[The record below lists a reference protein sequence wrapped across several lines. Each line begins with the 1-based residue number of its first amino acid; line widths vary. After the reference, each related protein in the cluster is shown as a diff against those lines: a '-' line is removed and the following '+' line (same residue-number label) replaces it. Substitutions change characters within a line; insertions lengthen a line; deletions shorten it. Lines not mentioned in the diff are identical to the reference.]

1 MLDAAGVGSGQRVLD
16 LAAGTG
22 DQTLLVGRRVGPTG
36 SVLAT
41 DISPN
46 MLEAAAAAAK
56 KAGLDNISTLVADAS
71 AIELDSNSFDAAIC
85 RFGLMFVP
93 NLPEALVRVQ
103 GGLKPGARLA
113 ALVWSTA
120 DLNPYIGLQLAL
132 VNEMGRM
139 PSPLPSLARTVSLS
153 APGVLETAFT
163 DAGYSGV
170 QVAPVATPRD
180 FPSLEEA
187 LEAMRSTSPAQGELG
202 RMMSDAERAYYTA
215 ELERR
220 VAAYV
225 LPDGRC
231 VLPGEALLAVGT
243 K

>member
-1 MLDAAGVGSGQRVLD
+1 MLDEAVIGTGQRVLD

-22 DQTLLVGRRVGPTG
+22 DQTLLAARRVGATG
-36 SVLAT
+36 SVLAS

-46 MLEAAAAAAK
+46 MLDVAAK
-56 KAGLDNISTLVADAS
+56 AAKEAGLDNITTLVADAS
-71 AIELDSNSFDAAIC
+71 AIELANNSFDAAIC

-93 NLPEALVRVQ
+93 DLRQVLVRVQ
-103 GGLKPGARLA
+103 RALKPGARFA
-113 ALVWSTA
+113 TLVWSTA
-120 DLNPYIGLQLAL
+120 DANPYIGLQLAL

-139 PSPLPSLARTVSLS
+139 PSPPPSIARTVSLS
-153 APGVLETAFT
+153 APGVLERAFT
-163 DAGYSGV
+163 DAAYSDV
-170 QVAPVATPRD
+170 RVEPVATPRE
-180 FPSLEEA
+180 FPSIEEA
-187 LEAMRSTSPAQGELG
+187 LDAMRSTSPAQGELG
-202 RMMSDAERAYYTA
+202 RLMSDAERAFYQT

-225 LPDGRC
+225 QADGRC